1 MANPNNNGNG
11 NGNGGNGGGAPPP
24 NPHRKPTPLETQQG
38 LEKMTDAFKSD
49 FHKADGS
56 LYTIATDESLK
67 TFGEL
72 VDNGRAD
79 ELALYLE
86 NPTQLLLSM
95 IFALQDRV
103 AALERRG
110 P

>member
-11 NGNGGNGGGAPPP
+11 NGNGGNGGAPPP
-24 NPHRKPTPLETQQG
+24 QAHRKPTPLETQQG
-38 LEKMTDAFKSD
+38 LEKLTDAFKSD
-49 FHKADGS
+49 FHKKDGS
-56 LYTIATDESLK
+56 LYTIATDTAIK
-67 TFGEL
+67 QFGEL